1 METTTDNG
9 KTSKMPPKVGPSQII
24 EKLRMEAA
32 QNPAF
37 NAIAHIFALRER
49 TRAQV
54 TIKTL
59 ANTMLKEG
67 FSFSMEDYENILKF
81 LHALGLGTI
90 DVNHKGRVR
99 GLKNIKVTLQ
109 SIGLATVARKEA
121 LELKTAFIKLPVL
134 HTPIPVLAPPK
145 VTTSVK
151 SPASPTSIKNS
162 TSFNKTSVKYQASLK
177 VNFDGEDVMFDLPDG
192 IGAKE
197 LGVFLSRHYKLTK
210 G

>member
-151 SPASPTSIKNS
+151 NS
-162 TSFNKTSVKYQASLK
+162 TPFNKTSVKYQASLK